1 MKKTKIFSIVFAVG
15 FLSLVATG
23 CGGKPG
29 VDAETHTAKSTDL
42 IKFNI
47 KDAKYLATQWADK
60 TDETKAR
67 AAYARKIARE
77 AGDETDEEEK
87 VEDPLKSLVAVV
99 EGEDGELKEETVM
112 EVPAEELQLCD
123 WCVPQPVR
131 EIYQCPY
138 DQAEAKA
145 KGVYTVFACYID
157 WWKYTD
163 DTPAPG
169 ISMLMYTKPDGSSY
183 DVLNING
190 NVKYFLTTWQKENEG
205 EDYIQ
210 FDENGNLFA
219 LAKDDTKEEYAIFR
233 YNPLSDEV
241 TDYRLTGIKGEVYIR
256 NFKVTKDGKWIFL
269 NVMVDNMK
277 NNVYAIKVNSTDAPI
292 TMYEYKG
299 TEKAKEPSWAVSS
312 IGINPTNQNVYWYV
326 DDYNDFGRPNAGLYV
341 AEKQTAG
348 YSKANVKYYHTLQ
361 WWQILDFVKVNL
373 FDVDPSN
380 IEQFRAFDGYSA
392 VVAADANK
400 DYKKLLDYL
409 KGVCGYTGEV
419 EFNFSKFKDLTGMA
433 CKDWD
438 GKAYETDDF
447 AKLGESTLTDEA
459 ALKYLFTTSYEDA
472 LELPDDQKSDWTKR
486 NLFSNF
492 IERFYNECW
501 KFGELYKKEGYSILA
516 DSDSN
521 EVSFP
526 LGYFM
531 FKKGTTESAYFLDDN
546 KDNYDNAQ
554 AYIKSE
560 FGAKM
565 NGIILA
571 NDEGTWVFSDIWD
584 ENKVKADGTKGNNS
598 HSAGF
603 RLTDNKGNFKCNQP
617 GDLATLKFK
626 PRWDADFAERDETD
640 PWYQSPVKANSKG
653 IAAISA
659 DYKTIYYHSGDTTID
674 LLASDP
680 NKSKIA
686 TIYAFTLQEDQLI
699 YNAVKAGNGGYLM
712 VSIDL
717 KEGTATKLPLKNK
730 VESMLGL

>member
-1 MKKTKIFSIVFAVG
+1 
-15 FLSLVATG
+15 
-23 CGGKPG
+23 
-29 VDAETHTAKSTDL
+29 
-42 IKFNI
+42 
-47 KDAKYLATQWADK
+47 
-60 TDETKAR
+60 
-67 AAYARKIARE
+67 
-77 AGDETDEEEK
+77 
-87 VEDPLKSLVAVV
+87 
-99 EGEDGELKEETVM
+99 
-112 EVPAEELQLCD
+112 
-123 WCVPQPVR
+123 
-131 EIYQCPY
+131 
-138 DQAEAKA
+138 
-145 KGVYTVFACYID
+145 
-157 WWKYTD
+157 
-163 DTPAPG
+163 
-169 ISMLMYTKPDGSSY
+169 
-183 DVLNING
+183 
-190 NVKYFLTTWQKENEG
+190 
-205 EDYIQ
+205 
-210 FDENGNLFA
+210 
-219 LAKDDTKEEYAIFR
+219 
-233 YNPLSDEV
+233 
-241 TDYRLTGIKGEVYIR
+241 
-256 NFKVTKDGKWIFL
+256 
-269 NVMVDNMK
+269 MVDNMK

-438 GKAYETDDF
+438 GKAYKTDDF

-472 LELPDDQKSDWTKR
+472 FELPEDQKNDWTKK
-486 NLFSNF
+486 NLFSNL
-492 IERFYNECW
+492 IERFYHECW
-501 KFGELYKKEGYSILA
+501 KFGELYKTENYSLLA
-516 DSDSN
+516 DSESE

-531 FKKGTTESAYFLDDN
+531 FKKGTTNSAYFLDDN

-554 AYIKSE
+554 AYIKSA

-626 PRWDADFAERDETD
+626 PRWDADFAERDETA

-653 IAAISA
+653 IAAISV

-674 LLASDP
+674 LLASDT
-680 NKSKIA
+680 NKAKIA

-699 YNAVKAGNGGYLM
+699 YNAVSSMGGYMM
-712 VSIDL
+712 VSVDL
-717 KEGTATKLPLKNK
+717 KDGTATKLPLKNK